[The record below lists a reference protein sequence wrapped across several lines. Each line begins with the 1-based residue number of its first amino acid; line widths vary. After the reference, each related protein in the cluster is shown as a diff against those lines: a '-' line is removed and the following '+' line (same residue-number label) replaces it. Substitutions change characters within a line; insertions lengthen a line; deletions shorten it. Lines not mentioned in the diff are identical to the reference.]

1 MSRMNT
7 KLGTGGGCGV
17 AATAGDPCIYPFIQQ
32 SNHPVLR
39 VGAFEPRSL
48 VNGPGARA
56 VLWVQGCGRRCAGC
70 FNPEFLPRE
79 GGRLV
84 AAGEVVRW
92 VRDAAREVEAVGV
105 GKLTAEIRNPKA
117 EIRNP
122 KEGRDP
128 KAEIRRLK
136 AEGRKPKV
144 EMGLFSAAGE
154 SEPQRAA
161 GAAGTGRSADFQS
174 AVSRIFNP
182 PTPETAH
189 GLPTESRRYSRLKVC
204 ATTEGDRA
212 VETSALNRQPSSA
225 LEGIT
230 FSGGEP
236 FEQAGELALV
246 AGAAR
251 QMGLGVL
258 VFTGYLWEELEAS
271 QDAGHRALLAVC
283 DLVVAG
289 PYEREHPGT
298 HALLASANQRLVFL
312 SDRYRAH
319 DFGQKRRVEFRIAT
333 DGTVR
338 TTGFPSVHHPPIHH
352 PSSIIHHPSS
362 TIHHPSSI
370 IHHPSSIIHHPP
382 SIIHHPSSIIHHPP
396 VPLPF
401 CLCPGLKTNL

>member
-1 MSRMNT
+1 MNT
-7 KLGTGGGCGV
+7 KLGTGGGCA

-48 VNGPGARA
+48 VNGPGVRA
-56 VLWVQGCGRRCAGC
+56 VLWVQGCDRRCAGC

-105 GKLTAEIRNPKA
+105 GKLTADGRNPKS

-122 KEGRDP
+122 KEGRN
-128 KAEIRRLK
+128 LK
-136 AEGRKPKV
+136 S

-212 VETSALNRQPSSA
+212 VETSALNRQPSTA

-338 TTGFPSVHHPPIHH
+338 TTGFPSVQHPPIHH
-352 PSSIIHHPSS
+352 PPSTTHHPPSTIHSS
-362 TIHHPSSI
+362 TIHHPF
-370 IHHPSSIIHHPP
+370 
-382 SIIHHPSSIIHHPP
+382 IHHPP
-396 VPLPF
+396 VPHPF